1 MKYILL
7 SLRPK
12 HWIKNLFIFL
22 PLVFGKK
29 LFIFPD
35 NLRAVI
41 AFFIFSLA
49 ASAAYLI
56 NDVVDRAKDKLHP
69 TKHLRPLAS
78 GKISKGKAISVACIL
93 AVLSF
98 ISAFTLDVDFGWIVT
113 VYFIFNVIYTKVLK
127 EAVIVDIFCIAIFF
141 LLRVIAG
148 CIIANAEVS
157 HWIIFM
163 TMLLALFLGFN
174 KRRGEL
180 MALGEKA
187 GHHRS
192 VLTKYNAYFIDQMI
206 GIITSS
212 IVIVYMLYTIDAR
225 TLREFGT
232 NHLMYSIPFVYYG
245 IFRYLYLVHKV
256 NSDGEPTRILFSD
269 RNMRLNLGLWII
281 VCIFV
286 IYFGI

>member
-1 MKYILL
+1 MKYTLL

-22 PLVFGKK
+22 PLIFGSK

-41 AFFIFSLA
+41 AFFIFSLI
-49 ASAAYLI
+49 ASATYLI
-56 NDVVDRAKDKLHP
+56 NDVIDYAKDKIHP
-69 TKHLRPLAS
+69 TKQLRPLAS
-78 GKISKGKAISVACIL
+78 GKISKAKVIGTACIL
-93 AVLSF
+93 AVPSF
-98 ISAFTLDVDFGWIVT
+98 VAAFMLDVDFGWIVT
-113 VYFIFNVIYTKVLK
+113 IYFLLNIIYAKILK
-127 EAVIVDIFCIAIFF
+127 EAVIIDIFCIAVFF

-148 CIIANAEVS
+148 CAIADTEIS
-157 HWIIFM
+157 HWIIAM

-180 MALGEKA
+180 ITLKDKA
-187 GHHRS
+187 GDHRI
-192 VLTKYNAYFIDQMI
+192 VLTKYNTYFIDQMI
-206 GIITSS
+206 GVITSS
-212 IVIVYMLYTIDAR
+212 IVIVYMLYTIDTR
-225 TLREFGT
+225 TVREFGS

-269 RNMRLNLGLWII
+269 RNMRLNLALWII
-281 VCIFV
+281 ACISV
-286 IYFGI
+286 IYFGV